1 MSTFCMSSF
10 LHQLEQGQVRA
21 ASLGTD
27 QQWVV
32 NPEVKA
38 QILEIFRCSP
48 IIEMPFG
55 CIDKEALPARVFSLS
70 DGVRIPP
77 SGSCVRTGAYVGKG
91 VVIMPPSYINIGA
104 YVDEDTMVDSHVLV
118 GSCAQIGKRVHLSV
132 GVSIGGVL
140 EPVEALPVIIEDH
153 VFIGAGCAITSGF
166 HVAKGA
172 VLGSGLHL
180 SRSIPVYDI
189 VHNTV
194 YRGYVPENAVVV
206 PGTRSISA
214 PFQTVNLALNC
225 GIIVKYRDA
234 STSAH
239 TALEDALRS

>member
-1 MSTFCMSSF
+1 MSTVCITSF
-10 LHQLEQGQVRA
+10 LQQLEQGQVRA
-21 ASLGTD
+21 ASLGPD
-27 QQWVV
+27 QTWTV
-32 NPEVKA
+32 NPEIKA
-38 QILEIFRCSP
+38 QILEIFRLSP
-48 IIEMPFG
+48 TVEMNFG
-55 CIDKEALPARVFSLS
+55 CIDKEALSPRVFRVS
-70 DGVRIPP
+70 DGIRIAP
-77 SGSCVRTGAYVGKG
+77 SGSCVRAGAHVGKG

-153 VFIGAGCAITSGF
+153 VFVGAGCAITSGF
-166 HVAKGA
+166 HVAKNA

-180 SRSIPVYDI
+180 SRSIPVYDV

-194 YRGYVPENAVVV
+194 YHGYIPENAVVV
-206 PGTRSISA
+206 PGTRSIA
-214 PFQTVNLALNC
+214 ATFQQVNLALNC
-225 GIIVKYRDA
+225 GIIIKYRDA